1 MTGGRMRTERLAT
14 AISFAT
20 LLSASAARAEGW
32 LDHFEFG
39 LAPEV
44 TLVGLAGGARAQV
57 HWRPGGP
64 RTVSRVVLAPGLLI
78 GPEFDYIP
86 VALGYRAIFRAGS
99 IVRPMVGAGLEYQHR
114 WVDDAPAARQL
125 AFYLEFGALFSV
137 APQWNAGLAVGTDVT
152 FAGGMGFGLLGRAI
166 VTWSP
171 TPSR

>member
-1 MTGGRMRTERLAT
+1 MRTEALT
-14 AISFAT
+14 AVVGCAT
-20 LLSASAARAEGW
+20 LLSAGTARAEGW

-39 LAPEV
+39 LAPEI

-64 RTVSRVVLAPGLLI
+64 RTVSRLLLAPGVLI
-78 GPEFDYIP
+78 GPEFDYVP

-125 AFYLEFGALFSV
+125 AFYLEFGSLFAV
-137 APQWNAGLAVGTDVT
+137 APQWNVGIAAGMDVT
-152 FAGGMGFGLLGRAI
+152 FVGGMGFGLLGRAI

-171 TPSR
+171 APSR